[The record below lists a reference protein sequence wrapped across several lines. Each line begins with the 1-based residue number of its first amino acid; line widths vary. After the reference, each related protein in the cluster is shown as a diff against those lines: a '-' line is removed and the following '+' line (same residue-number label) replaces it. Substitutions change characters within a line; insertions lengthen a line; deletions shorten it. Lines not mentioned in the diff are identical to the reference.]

1 MLINYKVAVAVAAR
15 AKDTKMVAV
24 DITIM
29 KEKNAVDITIMK
41 GKNAVAITTTR
52 ARNAVGTTMREDAN
66 ARIRTKTFS
75 K

>member
-15 AKDTKMVAV
+15 AKGTKMV
-24 DITIM
+24 
-29 KEKNAVDITIMK
+29 AVDITIMK
-41 GKNAVAITTTR
+41 GKNAVGITIMRARNAVGITTTR
-52 ARNAVGTTMREDAN
+52 VRNAVGTTMREDAN